1 VGCGFRHTKG
11 TDVESDGTKR
21 HSVFLER
28 SGKRAVVVAN
38 MEAAKSITA
47 EVKLPNPGTL
57 IFRSQWID

>member
-1 VGCGFRHTKG
+1 VGCGFRHTRG
-11 TDVESDGTKR
+11 ADVESDGQER
-21 HSVFLER
+21 HSVFVTKSE
-28 SGKRAVVVAN
+28 KRAVVVAN